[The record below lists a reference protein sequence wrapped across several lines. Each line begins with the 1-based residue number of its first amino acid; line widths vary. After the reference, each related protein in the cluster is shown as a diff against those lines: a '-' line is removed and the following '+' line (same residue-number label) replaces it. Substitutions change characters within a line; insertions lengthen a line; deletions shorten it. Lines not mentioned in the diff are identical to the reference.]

1 MDDYKPKMREDKRE
15 RESVILDGR
24 RQKEQEARETAHKEE
39 EWARERNKIRRERE
53 KDVQGDV

>member
-39 EWARERNKIRRERE
+39 E
-53 KDVQGDV
+53 